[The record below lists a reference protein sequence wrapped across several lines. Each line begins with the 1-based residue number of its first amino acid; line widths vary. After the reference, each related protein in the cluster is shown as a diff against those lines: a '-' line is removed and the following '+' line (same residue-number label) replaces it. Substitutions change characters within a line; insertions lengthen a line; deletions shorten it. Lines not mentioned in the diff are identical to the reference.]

1 MSVLDGPGEGTWSVF
16 ALKVV
21 EERDALRE
29 KVSSLE
35 AERDAYHG
43 MKITAEMRAERL
55 FRDRALV
62 DDRARIAAQIL
73 IAEVGAEGPMNVDD
87 VAKAA
92 AIFIRGQSA
101 RATRSMSK
109 FAAVAKLLVANGCD
123 CECAHHYEDHDDDC
137 ERCLACKVSAAI
149 GELA

>member
-16 ALKVV
+16 AAKVV

-35 AERDAYHG
+35 AERVPDEQRRIVPEWRKCVGGEPA
-43 MKITAEMRAERL
+43 
-55 FRDRALV
+55 V
-62 DDRARIAAQIL
+62 DRARRATQL
-73 IAEVGAEGPMNVDD
+73 LVAEIGAEGPMDVVD
-87 VAKAA
+87 AA
-92 AIFIRGQSA
+92 EAAVTEIRRQSA

-109 FAAVAKLLVANGCD
+109 LAAVAKLLVANGCD
-123 CECAHHYEDHDDDC
+123 CDCDCEHHYEDHDDDC
-137 ERCLACKVSAAI
+137 ERCFACKVSAAI